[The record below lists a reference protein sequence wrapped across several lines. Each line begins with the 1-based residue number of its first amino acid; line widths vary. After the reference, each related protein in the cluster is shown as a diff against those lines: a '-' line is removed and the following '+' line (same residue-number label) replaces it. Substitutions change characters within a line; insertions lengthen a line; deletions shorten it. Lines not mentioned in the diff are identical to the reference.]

1 MRTTARLHA
10 NLTTRLHRLEEDS
23 EPIGPRQLPPPY
35 HPLVAIDPMHLK
47 YRLCQIYANTH
58 KLHGGPLLS
67 VDWSMTPPVWHLD
80 AVQVRRGPSHC
91 FQTHDVGPPSAE
103 ADMPIGS
110 ARIFTT
116 ECSALIL
123 GNSCLAQACIEVGLL
138 QIEVR
143 LTSRSRHGLQ
153 TSNRQVGL
161 EVQCVRLRGGGLC
174 HGALLRV
181 NGNQ

>member
-91 FQTHDVGPPSAE
+91 FWADHRRSPRSGLGVLSSTRDRPHPTHSG
-103 ADMPIGS
+103 
-110 ARIFTT
+110 
-116 ECSALIL
+116 C
-123 GNSCLAQACIEVGLL
+123 
-138 QIEVR
+138 
-143 LTSRSRHGLQ
+143 
-153 TSNRQVGL
+153 
-161 EVQCVRLRGGGLC
+161 
-174 HGALLRV
+174 
-181 NGNQ
+181 